1 MTHNEINETAKE
13 HVKAWAESGMT
24 IEEACLL
31 IERMKGM
38 VNRSAAR
45 AAKKIGAEKL
55 TMEEETPADSL
66 MELFADAMR

>member
-13 HVKAWAESGMT
+13 HVKAWTESGMT

-31 IERMKGM
+31 IERMKEM

-55 TMEEETPADSL
+55 TPEEATPADEL

>member
-1 MTHNEINETAKE
+1 MTHNEINEMAEE

-38 VNRSAAR
+38 VSRSAAR
-45 AAKKIGAEKL
+45 AAKIIGAEKL
-55 TMEEETPADSL
+55 TLEEATPADKL
-66 MELFADAMR
+66 MELFADATR